1 VIEAKVISP
10 SGGPYL
16 ELMTKVDQLMAMLET
31 LAIDEVIEDQVALP
45 LERQCH
51 RSMLVFEPGL
61 VAELD
66 ARAPAAVPWRPL
78 RGGNP

>member
-1 VIEAKVISP
+1 MISP

-61 VAELD
+61 VAGLD